1 MPGVRCLL
9 EQSNVEVLM
18 RSHRTPAVALA
29 VILAA
34 CALGGKVFAAEM
46 MKSAPSPEI
55 VSFRSGNLTLKGFLW
70 KPEGK
75 GPFPAVLYNHGS
87 GRDYEKQFAALG
99 PLFVSRGYVLLAPY
113 RRGQGLSADQGEY
126 LGDLLDRASKEKGP
140 QERGKLMVKLL
151 ETDHL
156 NDQLAALSYLKSLAF
171 VDRNRI
177 AVAGNSFGG
186 IQTVLMAERGEG
198 IRAAVDFAGAALT
211 WARNRFMRER
221 LLTAV
226 GNAKVPIYFIQA
238 ENDQDLSPSRML
250 AAEMQRLGKS
260 HKIKIF
266 PPFGKTAEDGHS
278 FGYYGGEIW
287 GPEVF
292 AFLGETMKGGSAN
305 RTGRRRRT

>member
-1 MPGVRCLL
+1 
-9 EQSNVEVLM
+9 M
-18 RSHRTPAVALA
+18 RSHTTAAATLA

-46 MKSAPSPEI
+46 MKSAPPSEV
-55 VSFRSGNLTLKGFLW
+55 VSFSSGSLTLKGLLW
-70 KPEGK
+70 RPEGK
-75 GPFPAVLYNHGS
+75 GPFPVVLYNHGS

-99 PLFVSRGYVLLAPY
+99 PLFASRGYVLLAPY
-113 RRGQGLSADQGEY
+113 RRGHGLSAGQGEY
-126 LGDLLDRASKEKGP
+126 IGDLLDRALKENGP
-140 QERGKLMVKLL
+140 EGRGRLMVKLL

-156 NDQLAALSYLKSLAF
+156 NDQLAALAYLKSLTF

-198 IRAAVDFAGAALT
+198 IRAAVDFAGAAQT
-211 WARNRFMRER
+211 WGRSPSMRER
-221 LLTAV
+221 MLKAV
-226 GNAKVPIYFIQA
+226 RSAKVPIYFIQA
-238 ENDQDLSPSRML
+238 ENDQDLSPSRVL
-250 AAEMQRLGKS
+250 AAEMQRLGKP

-266 PPFGKTAEDGHS
+266 PSFGKTAEDGHS
-278 FGYYGGEIW
+278 FGYFGGEIW

-292 AFLGETMKGGSAN
+292 AFLGETMKASPAN